1 MNHVKQDNA
10 AQNNVKITNRNRV
23 RKMAQIGMLSAIAV
37 VLMLFEIP
45 MPFAPAFYK
54 LDLSEV
60 PVLIGCFAMGPL
72 AGALIELIKIL
83 LNFIVDGTVTAGVGE
98 LANFVIGCAFCVPA
112 GIIYRRKKTKRCAVI
127 GLSIG
132 TITMII
138 IGCLM
143 NAYVLL
149 PAYAT
154 AFHMPIESLV
164 EMGSA
169 INGNITNIFTFVVFA
184 VAPFNLVK
192 GLVVSAVVL
201 LSYKRLRKGIIV
213 A

>member
-1 MNHVKQDNA
+1 MS
-10 AQNNVKITNRNRV
+10 NNMSSSTTITSSVSV
-23 RKMAQIGMLSAIAV
+23 RRMAQIGMLSAIAV

-72 AGALIELIKIL
+72 AGVAIEFVKIL
-83 LNFIVDGTVTAGVGE
+83 LNFIMDGTVTAGVGE
-98 LANFVIGCAFCVPA
+98 LANFIIGCSFCVPA
-112 GIIYRRKKTKRCAVI
+112 GIIYRRKKTKKCAILGLSVGTICMVVI
-127 GLSIG
+127 GCFL
-132 TITMII
+132 
-138 IGCLM
+138 

-154 AFHMPIESLV
+154 AFQMPIDSLV
-164 EMGSA
+164 QMGSV
-169 INGNITNIFTFVVFA
+169 INGNITDIFTFVIFA

-192 GLVVSAVVL
+192 GIVVSIIVL
-201 LSYKRLRKGIIV
+201 VSYKRIKKGTGMI
-213 A
+213 

>member
-1 MNHVKQDNA
+1 MS
-10 AQNNVKITNRNRV
+10 NNMSSSVTMTSSVSV
-23 RKMAQIGMLSAIAV
+23 RRMAQVGMLSAIAV

-72 AGALIELIKIL
+72 AGVAIEFVKIL
-83 LNFIVDGTVTAGVGE
+83 LNFIMDGTVTAGVGE
-98 LANFVIGCAFCVPA
+98 LANFIIGCSFCVPA
-112 GIIYRRKKTKRCAVI
+112 GIIYRRKKTKRCAILGLSLGTICMVVI
-127 GLSIG
+127 G
-132 TITMII
+132 
-138 IGCLM
+138 CFM

-154 AFHMPIESLV
+154 AFQMPIDSLV
-164 EMGSA
+164 EMGSVL
-169 INGNITNIFTFVVFA
+169 NGNITDIFTFVIFA

-192 GLVVSAVVL
+192 GVVVSLIVL
-201 LSYKRLRKGIIV
+201 VSYKRIKKGTGMI
-213 A
+213 

>member
-1 MNHVKQDNA
+1 MSSSTT
-10 AQNNVKITNRNRV
+10 ITSSVSV
-23 RKMAQIGMLSAIAV
+23 RRMAQIGMLSAIAV

-72 AGALIELIKIL
+72 AGVAIEFVKIL
-83 LNFIVDGTVTAGVGE
+83 LNFIMDGTVTAGVGE
-98 LANFVIGCAFCVPA
+98 LANFIIGCSFCVPA
-112 GIIYRRKKTKRCAVI
+112 GIIYRRKKTKKCAILGLSVGTICMVVI
-127 GLSIG
+127 GCFL
-132 TITMII
+132 
-138 IGCLM
+138 

-154 AFHMPIESLV
+154 AFQMPIDSLV
-164 EMGSA
+164 QMGSV
-169 INGNITNIFTFVVFA
+169 INGNITDIFTFVIFA

-192 GLVVSAVVL
+192 GIVVSIIVL
-201 LSYKRLRKGIIV
+201 VSYKRIKKGTGMI
-213 A
+213 